1 VRRLLI
7 AAIASVGLAAAAP
20 AQAGPLAYVAQG
32 GFDPSAVHA
41 LAVFDVATGDLV
53 RSIDMPAAAQAV
65 VIAPDG
71 MHAYVTTSAGL
82 VVVDLTTNAIV
93 AGPVAD
99 AFGDNLAVDP
109 SGKRVYLADGQ
120 SKVRLFDTATNTL
133 TGSIT
138 VSGAE
143 PRDIV
148 ANSAGTRAYTGN
160 NSPPSYSVSTVDL
173 TNDTSPVTTMSGNF
187 DRPENIGI
195 LPDGSKI
202 YAANFGAG
210 AGGTTVAIFDPA
222 AVTVG
227 SVTVGTTPTAA
238 VVNPSGTKVYVVNRD
253 SSSISVID
261 VATST
266 VEDTFAIGFKATYLA
281 IAPDGVHAVLS
292 SQEGKVAFINLA
304 THQLYA
310 GPMLLSDSAGVAVAP
325 AEHPVP
331 SFTVRS
337 GLSGDATSFDA
348 SASGGGPVARYDW
361 DFGDGATAPDGG
373 AKLAH
378 VYAKAGTYDAKVTET
393 NQCDPS
399 AVVGLSGVVFGG
411 HSPYCSGPRTDSKTV
426 TVTIPRA
433 AVGVVVTNKAKV
445 SAKGTAGLRLACI
458 KELACRGRLVLKT
471 TKKFKI
477 GKPPRAIVTLASKP
491 FGKVAAGKQRTIKL
505 RLSRTGLRL
514 LRARKTLTAN
524 AAARVVNPGGLV
536 RVRSHQLV
544 LKRG

>member
-1 VRRLLI
+1 VLI
-7 AAIASVGLAAAAP
+7 AVIASVGLAAAAP
-20 AQAGPLAYVAQG
+20 AHATPLAYVAQG
-32 GFDPSAVHA
+32 GFDPSGVHA
-41 LAVFDVATGDLV
+41 LAVFDVATGALV
-53 RSIDMPAAAQAV
+53 RSIDMPGAAQAV

-71 MHAYVTTSAGL
+71 THAYVATSVGL

-99 AFGDNLAVDP
+99 AFGDNLAIDP

-138 VSGAE
+138 VGTQ

-187 DRPENIGI
+187 NRPENLGI
-195 LPDGSKI
+195 LPDGSKV

-222 AVTVG
+222 AVTVDP
-227 SVTVGTTPTAA
+227 VTVGTTPTAA
-238 VVNPSGTKVYVVNRD
+238 VANPSGTKVYVANRD

-261 VATST
+261 VASSS
-266 VEDTFAIGFKATYLA
+266 VEKTFPLGFAVTFIG
-281 IAPDGVHAVLS
+281 IAPDGVHAALS
-292 SQEGKVAFINLA
+292 SQDDKVAFIDLR
-304 THQLYA
+304 TGQLYA
-310 GPMLLSDSAGVAVAP
+310 GPTTLSSSAGVAVAP
-325 AEHPVP
+325 AQPPAP
-331 SFTVRS
+331 SFAVKS
-337 GLSGDATSFDA
+337 GLSGDPTSFDA
-348 SASGGGPVARYDW
+348 SASGGGPIARYDW
-361 DFGDGATAPDGG
+361 DFGDGARAADGG
-373 AKLAH
+373 ARLTH
-378 VYAKAGTYDAKVTET
+378 VYAQAGTYDAKVTET

-399 AVVGLSGVVFGG
+399 AFVGLSGVVFGG
-411 HSPYCSGPRTDSKTV
+411 HSPYCSGPHTDSKTV

-433 AVGVVVTNKAKV
+433 AVGLVVTNKAKV
-445 SAKGTAGLRLACI
+445 SANGTVGLKLACV

-471 TKKFKI
+471 TKRFKI
-477 GKPPRAIVTLASKP
+477 GKRPRALVTLASKQ
-491 FGKVAAGKQRTIKL
+491 FGKVAAGTRRTIKL
-505 RLSRTGLRL
+505 KLSRAGLRL
-514 LRARKTLTAN
+514 LRSRKTLTAN